1 MPMKNPWNESG
12 VSRRDLLR
20 LGAGGLGL
28 GLFGGIGPVPTVFA
42 QATRSVA
49 ANPTG
54 KILVVFEWFGGND
67 GLNTIVPYGDPSLL
81 QASADDRDQRIRRS
95 ENRRAVRLAQ
105 VDARHEEPLRRGEGR
120 DRAGRR
126 LRPAVVLALHLDI
139 VLAHGGAEQRQRV
152 RLGRAHG
159 VEPRPD
165 GRARE
170 HDREHLRTAR
180 RSPSKARSTCR
191 SCSCDPDDV
200 PARRVR
206 SGESRPR
213 YARRARHAGR

>member
-1 MPMKNPWNESG
+1 MTTKNPLGDSG
-12 VSRRDLLR
+12 VSRRDMLR

-28 GLFGGIGPVPTVFA
+28 GLVGGIGPVPPVFA

-49 ANPTG
+49 ANPPA

-67 GLNTIVPYGDPSLL
+67 GLNTIVPYGDPSVL
-81 QASADDRDQRIRRS
+81 QASADDRDQRIGRS

-105 VDARHEEPLRRGEGR
+105 VDERHQEPLRRGEGG
-120 DRAGRR
+120 DRARRR

-159 VEPRPD
+159 NEPR
-165 GRARE
+165 
-170 HDREHLRTAR
+170 
-180 RSPSKARSTCR
+180 S
-191 SCSCDPDDV
+191 
-200 PARRVR
+200 RRVR
-206 SGESRPR
+206 
-213 YARRARHAGR
+213 GRTSS